1 MGFWAELKRIIMPW
15 VYDVKISKEKL
26 IKIINVMDADRNGYI
41 SVREVITYVK
51 TYWKLKR

>member
-1 MGFWAELKRIIMPW
+1 MGFWAKLKRIIIPW
-15 VYDVKISKEKL
+15 VYDAKISKEKL